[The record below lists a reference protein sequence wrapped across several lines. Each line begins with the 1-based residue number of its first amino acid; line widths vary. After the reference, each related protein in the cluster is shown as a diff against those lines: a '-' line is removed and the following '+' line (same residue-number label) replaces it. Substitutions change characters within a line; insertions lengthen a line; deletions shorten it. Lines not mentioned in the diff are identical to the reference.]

1 MLVPIDDID
10 AIAQAV
16 RRLLKDG
23 HLRERLV
30 ANAYIHYLSDFT
42 QSAVADSYLEFY
54 QTIMESHPQILQDI
68 AAAESQ
74 LTRGQK
80 WKKRLNWLLRAG
92 CW

>member
-1 MLVPIDDID
+1 MPIDDID

-30 ANAYIHYLSDFT
+30 ANAYVHYLSDFT
-42 QSAVADSYLEFY
+42 QSAVADSYLQFY
-54 QTIMESHPQILQDI
+54 QDIIELQPQIFQEMAD
-68 AAAESQ
+68 AEQQ
-74 LTRGQK
+74 LTRREK
-80 WKKRLNWLLRAG
+80 WRKRLNWLLRAG